1 MKQREQDALE
11 CFPELCEML
20 SHAWEVL
27 FSLHL
32 DLVLVG
38 EHHKL
43 LPSEPPPPLF
53 QGRGKL
59 FKWLPDVCWPCLALG
74 FELQRH

>member
-1 MKQREQDALE
+1 
-11 CFPELCEML
+11 ML

-32 DLVLVG
+32 DLVLFD

-43 LPSEPPPPLF
+43 LSSEPPPSLF
-53 QGRGKL
+53 QGRGNL
-59 FKWLPDVCWPCLALG
+59 FKWLLAVWWPCLTLG
-74 FELQRH
+74 FELQRS

>member
-1 MKQREQDALE
+1 
-11 CFPELCEML
+11 ML

-32 DLVLVG
+32 DLVLIG

-43 LPSEPPPPLF
+43 LSSEPPPPLF
-53 QGRGKL
+53 KGRGSL
-59 FKWLPDVCWPCLALG
+59 FKWLPAVCWPCLPLG